1 MSTYKNTSGDLTL
14 TGDGGAATLTV
25 NYANTVFNGSLTYTG
40 NLTTVDDFI
49 VVAANNTGT
58 VTEMGLLGQTGPT
71 TFAGLRFNAVAN
83 AWQISNSVSSS
94 GAPIASYANIL
105 TTVTAVAVG
114 GANTQIQFN
123 DSGSFGATANLSF
136 NKTNNQLFLSGHQV
150 FANTATPAN
159 VTNAVALY
167 SNAVSSGGTG
177 LYFTSAAANDEL
189 VSKSAA
195 IVFAIIF

>member
-1 MSTYKNTSGDLTL
+1 VTGNITGNYFIGNGSQL
-14 TGDGGAATLTV
+14 TGIV
-25 NYANTVFNGSLTYTG
+25 TYT
-40 NLTTVDDFI
+40 NVN
-49 VVAANNTGT
+49 VASYLA
-58 VTEMGLLGQTGPT
+58 
-71 TFAGLRFNAVAN
+71 
-83 AWQISNSVSSS
+83 SNSNVVITTT
-94 GAPIASYANIL
+94 GNITAPYFIGNIQGNID
-105 TTVTAVAVG
+105 AG

-136 NKTNNQLFLSGHQV
+136 DKASNKLFLSGHQV

-159 VTNAVALY
+159 VANAVALY

-177 LYFTSAAANDEL
+177 LYFTSASANDEL